1 MKLYWYWKTDGK
13 EKETRMEKQMT
24 DVQFESAMHR
34 IRQGDKQGLKD
45 IYEAYI
51 GLIYSIVK
59 DVVQSRESAEDI
71 TSDFFIKL
79 WDKADFYKSGM
90 GHKTW
95 MTTIARNMAID
106 YLRKYRKEA
115 ASELLEEIE
124 PETFTGQAVENES
137 PVEQEVI
144 ANLSVKEAF
153 SRLQESERQIMNM
166 KILGEMTFQEIAR
179 ALSIPIG
186 TVTWRYQNAV
196 KKLRRCGYGTGF

>member
-1 MKLYWYWKTDGK
+1 
-13 EKETRMEKQMT
+13 MT
-24 DVQFESAMHR
+24 DVAFEAAMYL
-34 IRQGDKQGLKD
+34 IRQGDKRGLQE

-79 WDKADFYKSGM
+79 WDKADNYKSGM

-106 YLRKYRKEA
+106 YLRKYRKEEA
-115 ASELLEEIE
+115 NELLDEIE
-124 PETFTGQAVENES
+124 PEALSGQEHQSDS
-137 PVEQEVI
+137 PVEQEVL
-144 ANLSVKEAF
+144 ADMTVQEALSQLKEN
-153 SRLQESERQIMNM
+153 ERQIMNM
-166 KILGEMTFQEIAR
+166 KILGDMTFQEIASS
-179 ALSIPIG
+179 LSVPIG

>member
-1 MKLYWYWKTDGK
+1 
-13 EKETRMEKQMT
+13 MT
-24 DVQFESAMHR
+24 DVAFEAAMHR
-34 IRQGDKQGLKD
+34 IRQGDKQGLQE

-59 DVVQSRESAEDI
+59 DVVHNKESAEDI

-79 WDKADFYKSGM
+79 WDKADLYKSGM

-106 YLRKYRKEA
+106 YLRKYRREE

-124 PETFTGQAVENES
+124 PEVFAGQEAESDS

-144 ANLSVKEAF
+144 ADLTVKEA
-153 SRLQESERQIMNM
+153 LAKLKENERQIMNM
-166 KILGEMTFQEIAR
+166 KILGDMTFQEIAQS
-179 ALSIPIG
+179 LSVPIG

>member
-1 MKLYWYWKTDGK
+1 MKLYWYRKTDGK
-13 EKETRMEKQMT
+13 ENRMEKQMT

-34 IRQGDKQGLKD
+34 ICQGDKQGLKD

-79 WDKADFYKSGM
+79 WDKADSYKSGM

-95 MTTIARNMAID
+95 MTTIARNMSID
-106 YLRKYRKEA
+106 YLRKSRKEE
-115 ASELLEEIE
+115 ASELLEEID
-124 PETFTGQAVENES
+124 PDAFTGQEVENES

-144 ANLSVKEAF
+144 ANLSIKEAF
-153 SRLQESERQIMNM
+153 SRLKESERQIMNM
-166 KILGEMTFQEIAR
+166 KILGDMTFQEIAR